1 MRMGP
6 VPLKII
12 ADFMV
17 FLLSKAE
24 KRQNEPETLFAG
36 LEFPGL
42 AYDLCYPS
50 SFYGDFNIF

>member
-1 MRMGP
+1 
-6 VPLKII
+6 
-12 ADFMV
+12 MV

-24 KRQNEPETLFAG
+24 KSQNEPETFFAG

-42 AYDLCYPS
+42 AYDLCDPS